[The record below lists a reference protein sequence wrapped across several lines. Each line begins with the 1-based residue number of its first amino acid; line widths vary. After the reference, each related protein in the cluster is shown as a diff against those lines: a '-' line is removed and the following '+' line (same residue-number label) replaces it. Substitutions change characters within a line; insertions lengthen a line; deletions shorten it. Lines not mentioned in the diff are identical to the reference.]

1 MIKSGMTVAAH
12 CAKVKD
18 IIKTVNPHYVS
29 IFINSHMLIN
39 FSIKD
44 PRFPLGVPGNDVNY
58 RVLCHPICSE
68 QEDIEVVY

>member
-29 IFINSHMLIN
+29 IFLNQLSH
-39 FSIKD
+39 
-44 PRFPLGVPGNDVNY
+44 VN
-58 RVLCHPICSE
+58 LF
-68 QEDIEVVY
+68 